1 MPSKRGKALIGRRDQ
16 EVAADTH
23 TQFIDAVQEL
33 GQEGMQPGGQDF
45 VDAGVLQVRQ
55 QLAGAA
61 LGFCRLVIGHLGQ
74 VADHLDQ
81 AGMK

>member
-1 MPSKRGKALIGRRDQ
+1 
-16 EVAADTH
+16 
-23 TQFIDAVQEL
+23 
-33 GQEGMQPGGQDF
+33 MQPGGQDF